1 MSQSN
6 QPRAFVLDRLR
17 GELVDGPIV
26 VAHRGDSRHCPE
38 NTLAAFRAARAAGV
52 AMQEFDVQR
61 TRDGVLVCL
70 HDADLDR
77 TTDAATVLGPGAL
90 VGQTTWAELQRLDA
104 GSWHSPQ
111 HRGERIPR
119 LADALPAMLPACV
132 PVIEQKSG
140 SAADYVAELQ
150 RLGVLEHCILQSF
163 DWQFV
168 AAARALA
175 PSLALALLGPLRA
188 SEPLA
193 TSALTAAHDCGA
205 GMVHWHAASLTSR
218 AIAAA
223 HAANLWVCS
232 YTTDDELGWAGGAAL
247 GIDAMCTNDPVPMLQ
262 LRHTGALRR
271 KS

>member
-1 MSQSN
+1 MSPSS
-6 QPRAFVLDRLR
+6 PSPAFVLERLR
-17 GELVDGPIV
+17 GELVHGPLV

-38 NTLAAFRAARAAGV
+38 NTLAAFRAARAAGAPV
-52 AMQEFDVQR
+52 QEFDVQR
-61 TRDGVLVCL
+61 TRDGVLVCI

-90 VGQTTWAELQRLDA
+90 VGQTTSAELQRLDA

-119 LADALPAMLPACV
+119 LADALTTMLPACV
-132 PVIEQKSG
+132 PMIEHKSG
-140 SAADYVAELQ
+140 SAAEYVA
-150 RLGVLEHCILQSF
+150 VLRQLDVLDQCILQSF

-175 PSLALALLGPLRA
+175 PTLALALLGPVRA
-188 SEPLA
+188 AEPLA
-193 TSALTAAHDCGA
+193 TAALAAASACGA
-205 GMVHWHAASLTSR
+205 GMVHWHAASWTS
-218 AIAAA
+218 ATIAAA

-247 GIDAMCTNDPVPMLQ
+247 GIDAMCTNDPVQMLQ
-262 LRHTGALRR
+262 LRRTGVWRR
-271 KS
+271 GQ